1 MPPSSI
7 GRVIKHRAPTS
18 ALRQLTDLVRDV
30 GVLTKVIKRPAPNG
44 ALRPDHSGGIGVARA
59 EARHIASSA
68 KRRIKT
74 QYRSCSHSC
83 PQESRHKAPSAK
95 RCIKTLNDGA
105 LKAVARP
112 VIKYRTPNGALRLRI
127 GTHYSILITESH
139 KAPSAKRCIKT
150 LGTLS
155 WVWSFCGGHK
165 APSAKR
171 CIKTAFSAFSFI
183 RDSFLRHKAPSAKRC
198 IKTG

>member
-7 GRVIKHRAPTS
+7 GASTGRVIKHRAPTS

-95 RCIKTLNDGA
+95 RCIKTAKSLSSDH
-105 LKAVARP
+105 RRSQ
-112 VIKYRTPNGALRLRI
+112 VIKHRAPNGALRQ
-127 GTHYSILITESH
+127 
-139 KAPSAKRCIKT
+139 P
-150 LGTLS
+150 
-155 WVWSFCGGHK
+155 
-165 APSAKR
+165 
-171 CIKTAFSAFSFI
+171 
-183 RDSFLRHKAPSAKRC
+183 RDSLRGSCPSLRHKAPSTKRC
-198 IKTG
+198 IKTRQTF